1 MSQAKLRID
10 ASGINGLWPI
20 LPTPAKPHASDWRER
35 NTVDL
40 DETAR
45 VVEKLIAAGVNG
57 LLSLGTYGEAHSLLW
72 EEKKAF
78 VGCVLDTIRGR
89 IPFFAGTTA
98 LNTRE
103 VVDQTRTMH
112 DMGVSG
118 TMLGVP
124 MWCKNDLDTAVQF
137 FKDVTEA
144 CPDTALAIY
153 ANPEAFKFEFPR
165 PFWAQIA
172 KIPQAVTCK
181 YLGIGFL
188 ATDLDLAPNIRFL
201 PNESDYYA
209 AARIAPERMTAF
221 WSSGALCGPLPAL
234 ELRNRVAEAKK
245 TNDWRAAKEISD
257 KIRACDAGFF
267 PKGEFSEFSKFN
279 VGLEKGRMNEAGYV
293 NAGPARPP
301 YHVIPKE
308 YLEGAKRS
316 GKAYIELNKE
326 LEKRSPNSTS
336 AILE

>member
-1 MSQAKLRID
+1 MAQPKLRID
-10 ASGINGLWPI
+10 ATGINGLWPI
-20 LPTPAKPHASDWRER
+20 LPTPSKPNASDWRTE

-45 VVEKLIAAGVNG
+45 VVEALIEAGVDG

-103 VVDQTRTMH
+103 VVKQTRAMH

-118 TMLGVP
+118 AMLGLP
-124 MWCKNDLDTAVQF
+124 MWCKTDTPTAVQF
-137 FKDVTEA
+137 FQDVTEA

-153 ANPEAFKFEFPR
+153 ANSEAFKYEFPR
-165 PFWAQIA
+165 PFWAQVG
-172 KIPQAVTCK
+172 KLPQAVTCK
-181 YLGIGFL
+181 YLGIGML
-188 ATDLDLAPNIRFL
+188 RLDLELAPRMRFM

-234 ELRNRVAEAKK
+234 TLRDRVEEAKRSG
-245 TNDWRAAKEISD
+245 DWKAAKQIAD
-257 KIRACDAGFF
+257 QINACDAGFF
-267 PKGEFSEFSKFN
+267 PRGEFSEFSKFN
-279 VGLEKGRMNEAGYV
+279 AGLEKARMDAAGWV
-293 NAGPARPP
+293 HAGPCRPP
-301 YHVIPKE
+301 YHVVPAD
-308 YLEGAKRS
+308 YLDGARRS
-316 GKAYIELNKE
+316 GEAYAKLNAELSMTKPAQ
-326 LEKRSPNSTS
+326 LVG
-336 AILE
+336 

>member
-1 MSQAKLRID
+1 MSQQKLRIE
-10 ASGINGLWPI
+10 ASAINGLWPI
-20 LPTPAKPHASDWRER
+20 LPTPAKANASDWRER

-45 VVEKLIAAGVNG
+45 IVEALIAAGVDG

-78 VGCVLDTIRGR
+78 VGCVLETIRGR
-89 IPFFAGTTA
+89 IPFFAGSTA

-103 VVDQTRTMH
+103 VVDQTRAMH
-112 DMGVSG
+112 DMGVTG

-124 MWCKNDLDTAVQF
+124 MWCKNDLATAVQF

-153 ANPEAFKFEFPR
+153 ANSEAFKFEFPR
-165 PFWAQIA
+165 PFWAQVG
-172 KIPQAVTCK
+172 KLPQAVTCK
-181 YLGIGFL
+181 YLGIGML
-188 ATDLDLAPNIRFL
+188 ATDLELAPNMRFL

-209 AARIAPERMTAF
+209 AARINPERMTAF

-234 ELRNRVAEAKK
+234 ALRDRVAAAKASG
-245 TNDWRAAKEISD
+245 DWTGAKEIAD

-267 PKGEFSEFSKFN
+267 PNGEFSEFSKFN
-279 VGLEKGRMNEAGYV
+279 APLEKGRMNAAGWI
-293 NAGPARPP
+293 NAGPCRPP
-301 YHVIPKE
+301 YHVIPE
-308 YLEGAKRS
+308 AYLAGAQRS
-316 GKAYIELNKE
+316 GRAYAALNEELSN
-326 LEKRSPNSTS
+326 R
-336 AILE
+336 